1 MTDSSGR
8 FVSVDVLKGV
18 LIIGIVFVHIVIVR
32 MDVLVSGADAS
43 GTGVLSDN
51 SAARKVLDRIMA
63 KKAQNTGC

>member
-63 KKAQNTGC
+63 KKA